1 MLCSCLHLD
10 TLVPLRHAPPMPL
23 KSHHLLATALA
34 ITTPAF
40 GADPGAP
47 PTPIHPV
54 TDRYFSTT
62 VTDPYRWL
70 ENTDDPAVHA
80 WSAAQDART
89 RAWFDKIP
97 IRTKIRAELLKLISA
112 SSPAYSDLTPIAGR
126 LFATVVQPPK
136 QQPFIGA
143 MGLDAD
149 PAKIRAIVDPNVID
163 PSGSTE
169 IDWWVVSPDGSKIA
183 VSLSRNGSEDGTLHV
198 YDVGTGREIDTPIP
212 RVQYPTGGGSLAWRA
227 DSRGFYYTRYP
238 GPERPA
244 ADQHFYQMVYAH
256 TLGAPIATDRYVM
269 GKGLPKV
276 AEIALDGRQ
285 NAKYIMVSV
294 ANGDGGQFAHYV
306 ILPDGKIRQ
315 VTRFEDEIVGA
326 VIGPDDLLYLTSR
339 HNAPRGT
346 VLTLPVT
353 DLTLVHAKTLVP
365 EGPDVI
371 RTGGEFTE
379 GPPVVVTQRAV
390 YVRELAGGPSRLA
403 AYAHDGKKL
412 PDVALPP
419 VAAVNEVTAMPDQS
433 LLYEVSTYLRPP
445 YFQRFDA
452 ATGKVTETKLAQTSP
467 VHFDDATVTRA
478 FATSKDGTKI
488 PVNIIARRDMVKNGA
503 NPTLLYGYGGYDI
516 SEEPRFLGANTRL
529 WLDAHGVY
537 ADANLRGGGEYGAAW
552 HENGALTHKQN
563 VFDDMAAVAQYLITA
578 KYTSSP
584 HLALLGGSNG
594 GLLMGAMIT
603 QHPAL
608 AHAVV
613 SLVGIYDMLR
623 VELDPNGAFNTTEFG
638 TVKNPEQFRALYAYS
653 PYQHVVDG
661 TKYPAIFMAT
671 GEHDGRVN
679 PAHSRKMIARLQ
691 AATSSGLPVLL
702 SINAHAGHGIG
713 SALSVRVEQQS
724 DAMAFLFEELGMK

>member
-1 MLCSCLHLD
+1 M
-10 TLVPLRHAPPMPL
+10 TLRTRL
-23 KSHHLLATALA
+23 LLAAA
-34 ITTPAF
+34 VIAAPQAR
-40 GADPGAP
+40 ASDPGAP

-54 TDRYFSTT
+54 TDRYFHTS
-62 VTDPYRWL
+62 VIDPYRWL

-89 RAWFDKIP
+89 RAWFAHVPARAKIH
-97 IRTKIRAELLKLISA
+97 AELARLISA
-112 SSPAYSDLTPIAGR
+112 SSPAYHDLTPVAGR

-136 QQPFIGA
+136 QQPFIGV

-149 PAKIRAIVDPNVID
+149 PAKIRAIVDPNAID

-169 IDWWVVSPDGSKIA
+169 IDWWVVAPDGGKIA
-183 VSLSRNGSEDGTLHV
+183 VSLSQNGSEDGTLHV
-198 YDVGTGREIDTPIP
+198 YDVRTGREIDRPIP
-212 RVQYPTGGGSLAWRA
+212 RVQYPTGGGSVAWRA

-256 TLGAPIATDRYVM
+256 MLGEPVATDRYVM
-269 GKGLPKV
+269 GRGLPKV
-276 AEIALDGRQ
+276 AEIALDAQQ
-285 NAKYIMVSV
+285 NARYVLLTV

-306 ILPDGKIRQ
+306 ILPDGQVRQ
-315 VTRFEDEIVGA
+315 VTRFEDDVVGA

-339 HNAPRGT
+339 KDAPRGKL
-346 VLTLPVT
+346 LTLPVR
-353 DLTLVHAKTLVP
+353 DPRLSHAKTLVP
-365 EGPDVI
+365 EGSDVI
-371 RTGGEFTE
+371 RTGGEFTG

-403 AYAHDGKKL
+403 AYAHDGTRL

-419 VAAVNEVTAMPDQS
+419 VCAVNEVTAMPDHS
-433 LLYEVSTYLRPP
+433 LIYEVSSYLRPP
-445 YFQRFDA
+445 YFQRFDP
-452 ATGKVTETKLAQTSP
+452 ATGRVSETRLAQTSP

-478 FATSKDGTKI
+478 FATSKDGTKV

-503 NPTLLYGYGGYDI
+503 NPTLLYGYGGYNI
-516 SEEPRFLGANTRL
+516 SEEPEFLGASVRL
-529 WLDAHGVY
+529 WLDAHGIY

-552 HENGALTHKQN
+552 HDQGALTHKQN
-563 VFDDMAAVAQYLITA
+563 VFDDMAAVGAYLISANYTA
-578 KYTSSP
+578 SP
-584 HLALLGGSNG
+584 HLALEGGSNG

-603 QHPAL
+603 QHPSL
-608 AHAVV
+608 ARAVV

-638 TVKNPEQFRALYAYS
+638 TVKDPAQFRALYAYS

-661 TKYPAIFMAT
+661 TRYPAIFMAT

-702 SINAHAGHGIG
+702 SISAHAGHGIG
-713 SALSVRVEQQS
+713 SALSVRVDQQS
-724 DAMAFLFEELGMK
+724 DVLAFLFEELGMED